1 LAIYGCVEMI
11 AVFRWQ
17 LLLRVQ
23 EIHLGWHRV
32 FMLLMI
38 GLFFNFFAPGGT
50 GGDMVKVFYLLKET
64 PGRRA
69 HAFLS
74 ALVDR
79 LIGIFSL
86 VTLAGVLIAT
96 HWRWLMASQEA
107 AQYVWAALGILALCV
122 LGIAISFVIT
132 GCGLVGRIPKKMPG
146 RDTLAE
152 LAMAYN
158 LYGRAWKSTAAAW
171 LISIAAHFGYFATF
185 WCAARAVGSAGV
197 KVPTMGELC
206 AIMPIVNTIIA
217 LPISV
222 GGVGVREGLFQVLLS
237 NLAGVTEAVAVVVSS
252 TGYLL
257 TLAWGLVGGVLY
269 ILYRPSEHAR
279 LHDISAEVAAFEHT
293 VAEDEIAA
301 EKRARER
308 EGSR

>member
-1 LAIYGCVEMI
+1 MI
-11 AVFRWQ
+11 AVCRWQ

-23 EIHLGWHRV
+23 QINLGWHRV
-32 FMLLMI
+32 FMLLMV

-50 GGDMVKVFYLLKET
+50 GGDMVKIFYLLKET

-74 ALVDR
+74 VLVDR

-96 HWRWLMASQEA
+96 HWRWLMAAPEA
-107 AQYVWAALGILALCV
+107 AQYVWAALTILGVCL
-122 LGIAISFVIT
+122 LGIGLSFVIT
-132 GCGLVGRIPKKMPG
+132 GCGLVGRIPRKMPG

-152 LAMAYN
+152 LALAYN
-158 LYGRAWKSTAAAW
+158 VYGRAWRTMGAAW
-171 LISIAAHFGYFATF
+171 VISIAAHFGYFATF
-185 WCAARAVGSAGV
+185 WCAAKAVGASGV

-257 TLAWGLVGGVLY
+257 TLAWGLAGGLLY
-269 ILYRPSEHAR
+269 ILYRPSDHAR

-293 VAEDEIAA
+293 VAEHEIAA
-301 EKRARER
+301 EKRAQKNLR
-308 EGSR
+308 